1 MVPPI
6 EYVLGY
12 RFRKKLQHS
21 VIYITHFPRES
32 GGCYKRPI
40 TAKRGPLTM

>member
-12 RFRKKLQHS
+12 GSEIKFNS
-21 VIYITHFPRES
+21 VIYITYLPRE
-32 GGCYKRPI
+32 GVGCCKRPI
-40 TAKRGPLTM
+40 TAKQGPLTM